1 MSLLE
6 YHTTFCRLTNGTAK
20 FAIWEREWHAFS
32 QHYSID
38 DLRCYL
44 EYLLRE
50 NKRMNGAAYSLSLH
64 RILDS
69 EYKHFDATLSCARA
83 AERNRRVITPREQ
96 VLQSFS
102 PVVGEVA
109 LNNVVPM
116 KEALK
121 RAVNGL

>member
-1 MSLLE
+1 MSLTA
-6 YHTTFCRLTNGTAK
+6 YHSTFCRLTNGTAK

-32 QHYSID
+32 QHYSVD

-44 EYLLRE
+44 EFLQRE

-69 EYKHFDATLSCARA
+69 EYKHFDALLSLAKA

-96 VLQSFS
+96 VLQSFN

-109 LNNVVPM
+109 PNNVVSF

-121 RAVNGL
+121 KAVVNL

>member
-1 MSLLE
+1 MSLLAFHST
-6 YHTTFCRLTNGTAK
+6 YLRLTNGTAR
-20 FAIWEREWHAFS
+20 FSIWEREWHAFS
-32 QHYSID
+32 QHYSVD

-44 EYLLRE
+44 EYLIRE

-83 AERNRRVITPREQ
+83 AERNRRVVTPREQ
-96 VLQSFS
+96 VLQRFN

-109 LNNVVPM
+109 PNNVVSF
-116 KEALK
+116 KDALK
-121 RAVNGL
+121 KAVVNL